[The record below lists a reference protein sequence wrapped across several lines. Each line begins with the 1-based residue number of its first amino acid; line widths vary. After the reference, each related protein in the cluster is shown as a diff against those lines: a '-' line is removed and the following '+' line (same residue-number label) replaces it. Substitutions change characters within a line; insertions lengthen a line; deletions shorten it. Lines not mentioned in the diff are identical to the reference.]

1 MDVLHDDPAVR
12 VDEHALLHA
21 AIQDVAGRVHEWH
34 QQTEEAHRTLE
45 DALVKVEEFRRRALS
60 ARDTIA
66 SVQEYERR
74 LIQALESVQQAH
86 EALAQAA
93 HQRAED
99 TIAAAERAAR
109 EIVEEARRQASEHLE
124 SARREAEGQL
134 SQARVEAERVV
145 AEARQRALDLQQ
157 EAELRLASIVTRVEA
172 FVSREEDLARSLE
185 AVVRSHAESLEAAT
199 RLRSDVQEEI
209 LPSLRR
215 MLRELRESET
225 TGSGG
230 LGPEARAVQPGPE
243 PAGSVEPLRLFDG
256 EIVVSPVESFTQA
269 TRFATTLSQMRGV
282 RSVRLRSYAAA
293 KATIDL
299 VLEGQ
304 TLLALDIKFIDG
316 HPVEVLERSDT
327 RLVLQ
332 LTDTPPR
339 PLRG

>member
-109 EIVEEARRQASEHLE
+109 EIVEE
-124 SARREAEGQL
+124 ARREAEGQL

-282 RSVRLRSYAAA
+282 RS
-293 KATIDL
+293 
-299 VLEGQ
+299 
-304 TLLALDIKFIDG
+304 
-316 HPVEVLERSDT
+316 
-327 RLVLQ
+327 
-332 LTDTPPR
+332 
-339 PLRG
+339 

>member
-74 LIQALESVQQAH
+74 LIQAL